1 MAGKDFSAD
10 SKYGLRHEIN
20 RESLRGMKNSFDLGS
35 KMWWPPEEAAAQEFV
50 QYSEALPLETCLAQF
65 DQVAEGSSQFVSG
78 NGTGTA
84 LRHVLADL
92 IARQQPASLIRLGD
106 ADGNVL
112 LNCLGGRP
120 ALNEYCLNKIS
131 SIYFGNKKLMLDEHP
146 FFAETVIEAMR
157 HADVIGGPERA
168 TIARSFNTP
177 YPDLDVRGMC
187 GMRGVYNH
195 LAANAADVPLEG
207 KIWTSTWF
215 SRSLLPHYFSLLK
228 GQKFVGLI
236 TCYEEL
242 GPLIQARTEAAEVGS
257 LLVPM
262 QASIANVHRDIR
274 HYPEVFHDILDRIDP
289 PYQGAVYIVAAGI
302 LSKPYC
308 TRIKQ
313 RGGIAIDVGSVAD
326 IWMGT
331 ASRPGMRAEMVDKWR
346 LT

>member
-1 MAGKDFSAD
+1 
-10 SKYGLRHEIN
+10 
-20 RESLRGMKNSFDLGS
+20 
-35 KMWWPPEEAAAQEFV
+35 MWWPPGEAAAQDFA
-50 QYSEALPLETCLAQF
+50 QYCKDLPLDVSLAQF
-65 DQVAEGSSQFVSG
+65 DQVAEASSQFVSG
-78 NGTGTA
+78 NAIGTI
-84 LRHVLADL
+84 LRDYLADV

-112 LNCLGGRP
+112 LNCLGGRS

-131 SIYFGNKKLMLDEHP
+131 SIYFGNKKLMLDEHA
-146 FFAETVIEAMR
+146 FFAHTVIEAVR
-157 HADVIGGPERA
+157 HADVIGAPERS
-168 TIARSFNTP
+168 TVERSFTTA

-187 GMRGVYNH
+187 GMRGVYNYV
-195 LAANAADVPLEG
+195 AAHAAEFPLDE

-228 GQKFVGLI
+228 GQKFIGLI
-236 TCYEEL
+236 TCYDEL
-242 GPLIQARTEAAEVGS
+242 GPLIQARTEASEVRS

-274 HYPEVFHDILDRIDP
+274 HYPEVFHEIMGNIDP
-289 PYQGAVYIVAAGI
+289 PYQGAIYIVAAGI

-308 TRIKQ
+308 TRIKE

-331 ASRPGMRAEMVDKWR
+331 ASRPGMSPEMIDTWR
-346 LT
+346 LK